1 MKIFEHISDIKE
13 YISFQKVKGKTVG
26 LVPTMGYL
34 HEGHASLIDR
44 SAADNDITVVSV
56 FVNPTQFAPN
66 EDFASYP
73 RDLAADIALAEAHG
87 ADIMF
92 TPSAEEMYP
101 QGYNTYVDVEE
112 LTQGLCGKAR
122 PTHFRGVTTVV
133 CKLFNIAMPNRA
145 YFGQK
150 DAQQLAVITR
160 MTRDLDMDIT
170 IVPCPIIR
178 ETDGLAKSSRNV
190 YLSPDE
196 RSRAVVL
203 HKSLCMASEMIA
215 NGERGAQV
223 IRDAMIHTLESAA
236 PTLIDYV
243 EIVSADTLTPIAALA
258 ERVLITLAVKFGN
271 TRLIDNVI
279 VDIQYLEE

>member
-1 MKIFEHISDIKE
+1 MKIFERIADIKE
-13 YISFQKVKGKTVG
+13 YILFQKVKGKTVG

-44 SAADNDITVVSV
+44 SAAENDITVVSV

-73 RDLAADIALAEAHG
+73 RDLAADIALAEQHG
-87 ADIMF
+87 AEIIF
-92 TPSAEEMYP
+92 APSAEEMYP
-101 QGYNTYVDVEE
+101 NGYNTYVDVHE

-133 CKLFNIAMPNRA
+133 CKLFNITMPNRA

-160 MTRDLDMDIT
+160 MTRDLDMGIA

-178 ETDGLAKSSRNV
+178 ESDGLAKSSRNV
-190 YLSPDE
+190 YLSANE
-196 RSRAVVL
+196 RSRAVIL
-203 HKSLCMASEMIA
+203 HKSLCMANDMIIG
-215 NGERGAQV
+215 GERNVQTV
-223 IRDAMIHTLESAA
+223 RDAIVQMLESAA
-236 PTLIDYV
+236 PTLIDYAEV
-243 EIVSADTLTPIAALA
+243 VSADTLAPITSLTG
-258 ERVLITLAVKFGN
+258 RVLIALAVKFGN
-271 TRLIDNVI
+271 TRLIDNII
-279 VDIQYLEE
+279 VDVCD